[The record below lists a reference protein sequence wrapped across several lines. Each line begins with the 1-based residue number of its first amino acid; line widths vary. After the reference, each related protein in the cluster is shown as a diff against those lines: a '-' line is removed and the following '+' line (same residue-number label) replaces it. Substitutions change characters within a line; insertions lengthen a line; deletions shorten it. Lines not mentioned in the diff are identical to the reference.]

1 MAGIAKM
8 DKRTFYVFS
17 GIGAVVW
24 IVSLT
29 LAGYFLGSIDFVKNN
44 IEAVTITLVI
54 LSTIPIYFEVRRQ
67 RKGFKAELENRK
79 NS

>member
-1 MAGIAKM
+1 
-8 DKRTFYVFS
+8 
-17 GIGAVVW
+17 
-24 IVSLT
+24 

-44 IEAVTITLVI
+44 IEAVTIALVI

-67 RKGFKAELENRK
+67 RKGFKAELDKRK